1 MSPLLRDAIVVGS
14 GPNGL
19 AAAIALAQRG
29 LSVLV
34 VEGSDT
40 IGGGARSQELTLP
53 GFVHDVCSSV
63 YPMAVAA
70 PFLRTLPLE
79 RHGLDWIHPPTL
91 LAHPLDDG
99 TAAVLHKSVDTT
111 ADQLGPDGNAYR
123 QLMGPLVAVADSL
136 FADLLGPFRIPRH
149 PIAALR
155 FGWLAVRS
163 GRGLA
168 EAYFHTARGRALLA
182 GIAAHAVLPLESRP
196 GAAIALMLAL
206 AGHAHGWPLVR
217 GGAQRLA
224 DAMASYFRSLG
235 GEIQT
240 GQWVKSVD
248 ELPPSRAVLLDLTP
262 RQVIALAGHRLPNG
276 YTRRLCRYR
285 YGPGI
290 FKLDWALSGPVPWTA
305 SACRTAGTLHLGGTL
320 EEISASERAAFHGR
334 HLDRPYVLFAQPTV
348 ADPSRAPA
356 GKHVAWA
363 YCHVPH
369 GSAED
374 MTVRI
379 EAQVERFA
387 PGFRDLILA
396 RHIMNPTAM
405 EQYNPNYIGGDIS
418 GGVTDFGQLFTRPV
432 ARLNPY
438 TTPNRGLFLCSSS
451 TAARRRGSRNVWVLR
466 RADGTAAAR
475 GEHADDHRRGEL
487 GRW

>member
-1 MSPLLRDAIVVGS
+1 
-14 GPNGL
+14 L

-34 VEGSDT
+34 VEGSDS
-40 IGGGARSQELTLP
+40 IGGGVRSQELTLA

-70 PFLRTLPLE
+70 PFLRTLPLD
-79 RHGLDWIHPPTL
+79 RHGLEWIHPQTL

-99 TAAVLHKSVDTT
+99 SAAVLHHSVDAT

-123 QLMGPLVAVADSL
+123 QLMSPLVAVADSL

-149 PIAALR
+149 PIAAMR

-168 EAYFHTARGRALLA
+168 EAYFHTAQARALLA
-182 GIAAHAVLPLESRP
+182 GIAAHAVIPLESRP

-206 AGHAHGWPLVR
+206 AGHAYGWPLVR

-240 GQWVKSVD
+240 GEWVKSVD
-248 ELPPSRAVLLDLTP
+248 ELPPSKAVLLDLTP
-262 RQVIALAGHRLPNG
+262 RQVIALAGHRLPKG
-276 YTRRLCRYR
+276 YTRRLSRYR

-305 SACRTAGTLHLGGTL
+305 PACRTAGTVHLGGTL
-320 EEISASERAAFHGR
+320 DEISVSERAAFHGR
-334 HLDRPYVLFAQPTV
+334 HVDRPYVLFAQPTV
-348 ADPSRAPA
+348 VDPSRAPA
-356 GKHVAWA
+356 GKHIAWA

-374 MTVRI
+374 MTARI

-387 PGFRDLILA
+387 PGFRDRILA
-396 RHIMNPTAM
+396 RHIMNPAAM
-405 EQYNPNYIGGDIS
+405 EQHNPNYIGGDIS

-451 TAARRRGSRNVWVLR
+451 TPPGGGVHGMCGFFAARTVLR
-466 RADGTAAAR
+466 RLGVAR
-475 GEHADDHRRGEL
+475 
-487 GRW
+487 